1 MLLNADI
8 VFDNLPD
15 ELNASMAGPKTM
27 DLTLQRPVLYTGKGP
42 FEADRLYLLNV
53 ERLPPRE
60 HTDRG
65 CAIVCIGDS
74 PLLER
79 YRKRCCVISVARD
92 ADFYHTFN
100 ILQGIFD
107 EYDAWEDDLRGIVE
121 RHDDIGKLLAASEHV
136 FGNPLYVIDGD
147 FMVLGT
153 SSKAETLS
161 ANPTAGSP
169 DGKSLSLGAFDQFL
183 ELHDLSM
190 NETMNEKDPLVLT
203 LLDQTT
209 LNYNLFTADAYT
221 GCLTVHYAERPY
233 KPSDKP
239 LIRVLGKHVL
249 ESMQQLAAHA
259 PEGMGSLRQALQAL
273 VEERPLD
280 ALERDIVNAANSGHR
295 FVCMRLKLSNQL
307 EQLPLGYVRNA
318 VEGAFPNCVVFE
330 YHHNSIVA
338 IVDID
343 ALGNDDYRESITKGI
358 EPFTGS
364 MEMNAGVSS
373 PYDDLRA
380 ARYLF
385 FQANHALDIGLL
397 FDPGESLYFF
407 EDYALRQLVMNSV
420 SEMRLELLFP
430 EGLRRLIAHDEASP
444 TSYVETLRT
453 YLENNLSIAKTS
465 SELYVHRSTL
475 MERLARIKRELGL
488 DLEDPDEQLRL
499 RILLQAMQARD
510 ELRSTQDK
518 NHA

>member
-8 VFDNLPD
+8 VFDNLPSD
-15 ELNASMAGPKTM
+15 LNASMAGPKTM
-27 DLTLQRPVLYTGKGP
+27 DLALQRPVLYTGKGP
-42 FEADRLYLLNV
+42 FEADRLYLLNA
-53 ERLPPRE
+53 ERIPPRE
-60 HTDRG
+60 HTERG
-65 CAIVCIGDS
+65 CTIVCIGDS

-92 ADFYHTFN
+92 ADFYRTFN
-100 ILQGIFD
+100 VLQCIFD
-107 EYDAWEDDLRGIVE
+107 EYDAWENNLRDIVE
-121 RHDDIGKLLAASEHV
+121 RHDDIEKLLTASEQV
-136 FGNPLYVIDGD
+136 FDNPLYVIDGD

-153 SSKAETLS
+153 SSKAATLS
-161 ANPTAGSP
+161 SNPAAGSS
-169 DGKSLSLGAFDQFL
+169 DGRSLSLGAFDQFL
-183 ELHDLSM
+183 EVYDLSM
-190 NETMNEKDPLVLT
+190 SEKEPLVLT

-209 LNYNLFTADAYT
+209 LNFNLFEADVYA
-221 GCLTVHYAERPY
+221 GCLTVHYTGRPY
-233 KPSDKP
+233 RPSDKP

-259 PEGMGSLRQALQAL
+259 PEGIGSLRQALQAL

-280 ALERDIVNAANSGHR
+280 ALERDVIDAANSGRR
-295 FVCMRLKLSNQL
+295 FVCLRLKLSNQL

-318 VEGAFPNCVVFE
+318 IEGTFPNCVVFE

-338 IVDID
+338 MVDID

-364 MEMNAGVSS
+364 MEMNAGVSN
-373 PYDDLRA
+373 PFDDLRA

-397 FDPGESLYFF
+397 FDPGKGLYFF

-420 SEMRLELLFP
+420 SNMRLELLFP
-430 EGLRRLIAHDEASP
+430 EGLRKLIAHDKASP

-453 YLENNLSIAKTS
+453 YLENNLSIAKTAN
-465 SELYVHRSTL
+465 ELYVHRSTL
-475 MERLARIKRELGL
+475 MERLSRIKRELDL
-488 DLEDPDEQLRL
+488 DFEDPDEQLRL

-510 ELRSTQDK
+510 ELRSAQDTK
-518 NHA
+518 RS